1 MFDLIFRFEE
11 YCVSAY
17 LALRKRGTLLIRLFM
32 MMLTSGIPQLTTVS
46 DLDYLKYTLALE
58 MTEED
63 AKKSFRNKL
72 IEALNSISVKIN
84 WVIHS
89 FVH

>member
-1 MFDLIFRFEE
+1 
-11 YCVSAY
+11 
-17 LALRKRGTLLIRLFM
+17 
-32 MMLTSGIPQLTTVS
+32 MLTSGIPQLTTVS